1 MAPFLSSPFSVN
13 KTTRLTRF
21 LSLIQA
27 KSAGKENMGFWHW
40 LFKRLHLEISDLFN
54 EICVGSFIYKK
65 ETFGG
70 RMGTKKIKKI
80 YSYNRYVWGLVT
92 SALQIRTLHFNGF
105 FFFFFFR
112 TRPTVVGF
120 FFFSLLL
127 FLFFFF
133 PVPAQGAARSPK
145 PRFRGR
151 GDGSRSSPPPAAKSF
166 SVLRTGR
173 GWDTGGGTRSPF

>member
-92 SALQIRTLHFNGF
+92 SALQIRTLHFNGL
-105 FFFFFFR
+105 FFFFFR
-112 TRPTVVGF
+112 TRPTVVVF
-120 FFFSLLL
+120 FFF
-127 FLFFFF
+127 FIIIIFIFFF
-133 PVPAQGAARSPK
+133 PRASPGGCPEPQTPVPRARRWEPQLTA
-145 PRFRGR
+145 
-151 GDGSRSSPPPAAKSF
+151 SRSQIIQRPEDGEG
-166 SVLRTGR
+166 VGH
-173 GWDTGGGTRSPF
+173 GGGTRSPF